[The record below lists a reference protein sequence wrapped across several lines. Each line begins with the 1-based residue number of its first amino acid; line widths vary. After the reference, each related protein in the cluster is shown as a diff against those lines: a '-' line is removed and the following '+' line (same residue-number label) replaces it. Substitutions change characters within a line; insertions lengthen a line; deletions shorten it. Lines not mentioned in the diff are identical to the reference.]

1 MVNLGEPYD
10 EHEKSMRKVNHMRIL
25 TALEETYDCDS
36 NMKKKKEQKKPCSL
50 RKEFEQGACYV
61 KEDLLLEKIEKM
73 DCHLNH
79 LHLKCPV
86 HDSST

>member
-1 MVNLGEPYD
+1 MINLGEPYD

-25 TALEETYDCDS
+25 TALEETYDS
-36 NMKKKKEQKKPCSL
+36 NVKKREEQKTTCSL

-61 KEDLLLEKIEKM
+61 NEDSLLEKIEKM
-73 DCHLNH
+73 DCHLNR